1 MAKLKIHYQPA
12 SDWSK
17 ISWLLWACVLLVSP
31 IWASELFYS
40 VNVIWALYTVIVL
53 AIILI
58 QLCCRFLVFSK
69 QSLVIYRVLFWKK
82 SRINLTDSTVKLSV
96 EGRILIINQVEEKE
110 VRLFLSKK
118 GSRLLEEQINA

>member
-58 QLCCRFLVFSK
+58 RLCCRFVVFSK
-69 QSLVIYRVLFWKK
+69 QYLVIYRVLFWKK

-96 EGRILIINQVEEKE
+96 EGRILVINQAEEKE

>member
-58 QLCCRFLVFSK
+58 RLCCRFLVFSK

-96 EGRILIINQVEEKE
+96 EGRILVINQAEEKE

-118 GSRLLEEQINA
+118 GSRLLEEQITA